1 LSVVL
6 AVAIPIL
13 VISIFLIIRT
23 AVARFTFMQEKIDA
37 INQVIQENLIG
48 IRVVKSF
55 VRTEHEKSKFT
66 SVNDAFTAA
75 AIRAINLAILNMPV
89 MMFVLGSAT
98 IAVIWMGGRMVAL
111 GTLGTGELIS
121 FISYIFMILIS
132 VMMMSMV
139 IIMSARAE
147 ASGKRILEV
156 LQTKIDIQD
165 KPAAMIEKHSSV
177 SAGSL
182 QTSDMDRAEFP
193 KVRKGKIEFCDVDFR
208 YSMGGSG
215 EDVLCGINF
224 SFEPGAMVGIVGST
238 ASGKSTLV
246 NLIPRLYDV
255 TSGAVL
261 VDDVDVRDYRL
272 FDLRA
277 QIGMVLQTNTL
288 FSGTILENIL
298 WGNSQAT
305 QAEVEE
311 ACRLA
316 QSHDFIMSFPDG
328 YATLLGQGGVNISG
342 GQKQRLCIARAML
355 KKPRILILDDSTS
368 AVDLATEAKIQEA
381 FYKNFSDT
389 TVLII
394 SQRIRSVRDADMIV
408 VLDDGKISGIGTHE
422 KLMTENEIYNE
433 INLSQQEG
441 VLTQ

>member
-1 LSVVL
+1 
-6 AVAIPIL
+6 
-13 VISIFLIIRT
+13 
-23 AVARFTFMQEKIDA
+23 
-37 INQVIQENLIG
+37 
-48 IRVVKSF
+48 
-55 VRTEHEKSKFT
+55 
-66 SVNDAFTAA
+66 
-75 AIRAINLAILNMPV
+75 V

-98 IAVIWMGGRMVAL
+98 IVVIWMGGRMVAL
-111 GTLGTGELIS
+111 GSLGTGELIS

-132 VMMMSMV
+132 VMMMSMI

-156 LQTKIDIQD
+156 LQAKIDIQD
-165 KPAAMIEKHSSV
+165 KSSAMVENQFSDHMEDLLKNNP
-177 SAGSL
+177 SASG
-182 QTSDMDRAEFP
+182 FP
-193 KVRKGKIEFCDVDFR
+193 KVRKGKIEFREVNFR
-208 YSMGGSG
+208 YSIAGSG

-224 SFEPGAMVGIVGST
+224 MIEPGSIVGIVGST

-255 TSGAVL
+255 TSGIVL

-272 FDLRA
+272 YDLRA
-277 QIGMVLQTNTL
+277 QIGTVLQTNTL

-298 WGNSQAT
+298 WGNRQAT
-305 QAEVEE
+305 QAEVES
-311 ACRLA
+311 ACQLA
-316 QSHDFIMSFPDG
+316 QAHDFIMSFPDG

-381 FYKNFSDT
+381 FYKDFSSI

-394 SQRIRSVRDADMIV
+394 SQRIRSVKGADMIV

-422 KLMTENEIYNE
+422 KLMADNEIYQE

-441 VLTQ
+441 VLVQ